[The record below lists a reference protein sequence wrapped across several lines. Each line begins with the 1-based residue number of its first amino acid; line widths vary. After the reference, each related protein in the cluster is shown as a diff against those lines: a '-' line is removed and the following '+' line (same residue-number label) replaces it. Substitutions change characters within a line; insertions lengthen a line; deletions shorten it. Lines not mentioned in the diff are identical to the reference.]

1 MADCHVTRGLGL
13 GKAKTYLKAKAKAK
27 AWDAKAKTLSSK
39 AKTFMRCPRPIL
51 DAKAMPRGQQDCRY
65 RVIMC
70 DRHNAKFGHRS
81 SSI

>member
-51 DAKAMPRGQQDCRY
+51 EDNKTADT
-65 RVIMC
+65 VIMC